1 MQAKINRALQ
11 QIATLKEESEE
22 WLRGSTLHNHVITH
36 FQNLFHSGVA
46 GTTLLP
52 PRLLFSFSDFN
63 YQDMCDTL
71 THFPD
76 KE

>member
-1 MQAKINRALQ
+1 MQAKINSARQ

-22 WLRGSTLHNHVITH
+22 WLRGSALHNHVIAH
-36 FQNLFHSGVA
+36 VQNLFHSRVA

-52 PRLLFSFSDFN
+52 PQLLFSFSDFN

-71 THFPD
+71 TRFPD